1 MKHRLLFSAFLSLFL
16 FQLAFV
22 SSVFGQSEKVD
33 EYIKAEMLRQNIPG
47 LSLAVVKEGKVIK
60 AKGYGLANV
69 ETNVPVTTETVF
81 KIGSVSKP
89 IIAEGIMLLVEEG
102 KISLDDKISK
112 YLEDA
117 PESWK
122 DNTVR
127 HFLTHS
133 SGIIREAPGFNPAKI
148 QPDADVIK
156 SAYDAPL
163 RFAPGEKY
171 EYCNVCYFS
180 LAEIIRRVSGKSWS
194 DFLTERIFKPSGMSA
209 TRTTTISDI
218 VPNRANAYSLQ
229 SGKLQNADVFLA
241 LRPSGA
247 FLSTVSDLAKWEATL
262 YSSNSLKPATR
273 ALMWTP
279 FKFNDG
285 TNSVYGLGWQT
296 DEVKGRRRIHHGGTL
311 NGFKSEFAR
320 FVDDKITVIVLTNLN
335 EAKPA
340 EISVGVA
347 GFYIPALA
355 QTSAKTSLAK

>member
-1 MKHRLLFSAFLSLFL
+1 MKHKLLFSVFLSLFF
-16 FQLAFV
+16 FQLSFV
-22 SSVFGQSEKVD
+22 LDASAQSKKVD
-33 EYIKAEMLRQNIPG
+33 AYIKSEMRRQNIPG

-102 KISLDDKISK
+102 KISLDDKINK
-112 YLEDA
+112 YLEGT

-122 DNTVR
+122 DNTVK

-133 SGIIREAPGFNPAKI
+133 SGIIREAPGFDPAKI
-148 QPDADVIK
+148 QPDAAVIK
-156 SAYDAPL
+156 TAYDAPL
-163 RFAPGEKY
+163 RFTPGEKY

-180 LAEIIRRVSGKSWS
+180 LAEIIRQVSGKPWG
-194 DFLTERIFKPSGMSA
+194 DFLAERIFKPSGMSA
-209 TRTTTISDI
+209 TRTTTFGEI
-218 VPNRANAYSLQ
+218 VPNRANAYSFQ
-229 SGKLQNADVFLA
+229 DGKLQNAEVYLA

-247 FLSTVSDLAKWEATL
+247 FLSTVSDLAKWEVTL
-262 YSSNSLKPATR
+262 CSSKSLKPETR

-279 FKFNDG
+279 FKFNNG
-285 TNSVYGLGWQT
+285 TNSVYGLGWLT
-296 DEVKGRRRIHHGGTL
+296 DEVKGRKRVHHGGTL

-320 FVDDKITVIVLTNLN
+320 FVDDKITVVVLANLN
-335 EAKPA
+335 EANPA
-340 EISVGVA
+340 EITIGVA

-355 QTSAKTSLAK
+355 QTSAKTSLSK